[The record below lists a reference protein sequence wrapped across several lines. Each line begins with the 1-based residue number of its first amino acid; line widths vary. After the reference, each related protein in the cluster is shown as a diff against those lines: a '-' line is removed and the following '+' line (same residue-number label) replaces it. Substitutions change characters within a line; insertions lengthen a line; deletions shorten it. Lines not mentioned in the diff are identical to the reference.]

1 MGQGYS
7 FFAVIVFV
15 VSGFVPTW
23 LKKMYITGIFSF
35 KTPFLSC
42 KLMPQCIWLHTGKL
56 MPQCILLN
64 TGKLMPQ
71 CILLDTGKLM
81 PQCIC

>member
-15 VSGFVPTW
+15 VSGFVPAW

-35 KTPFLSC
+35 KTPLSQ
-42 KLMPQCIWLHTGKL
+42 LQINAPVYLVTHRQINA
-56 MPQCILLN
+56 PVYLLN

-71 CILLDTGKLM
+71 CI
-81 PQCIC
+81 C